1 MLFHHRDTE
10 IAKKERGVYFCCALS
25 LSLCALFLM
34 FFCLPTNVFANALEQ
49 RVQSFATGADAEL
62 SPLAV
67 KRAQAYL
74 GEAMLARDHHQT
86 KAMHKAETQ
95 AVAMI
100 TQARQHAADFRH
112 RYAAMLAWRSEAS
125 KLRNYNE
132 IRNAIGPASPTLMRN
147 KAEKSLLITVNADES
162 GDLNRASQSAKEVVK
177 WCKQSVAAA
186 LPMIAQMSDR
196 LLDKMRA
203 ANGKYYAPTI
213 YAAALAEQE
222 QVKGFLNGSVRQLP
236 AHPYHLLRLA
246 SDGEQLT
253 IKIKGWRKQKQSH
266 EKLVLRGRSER
277 RAFAHALGMAVA
289 VDDLAVDVRANQLM
303 DAIIALRQQLQN
315 QKQDFSMRR
324 RQMQDDFDQQLQAK
338 LAAQAAQLRGTKQ
351 QQLTDL
357 KAAFQAKLERE
368 THDSR
373 QQAKLRGLFKGK
385 KVTILVNLDGSIL
398 LRLSG
403 LRFASGR
410 SNLAVDQLPLLG
422 VVVKALQLY
431 SDRLV
436 HIEGHTDDVGEV
448 KANRNLSTKR
458 AEVVRDFLISSGI
471 DAGRLKSLGYGE
483 VRPIAS
489 NEFKQGRAMNRRI
502 DVVIQP

>member
-1 MLFHHRDTE
+1 MDNGKGFDAKRWLVGLFSVVLLFISTNA
-10 IAKKERGVYFCCALS
+10 IADS
-25 LSLCALFLM
+25 LD
-34 FFCLPTNVFANALEQ
+34 ALEQ
-49 RVQSFATGADAEL
+49 RIAIFTSSVDAEF
-62 SPLAV
+62 SPQTV
-67 KRAQAYL
+67 KRTQAYL
-74 GEAMLARDHHQT
+74 GAAMLARDNHQME
-86 KAMHKAETQ
+86 AMRKAESQ
-95 AVAMI
+95 AVAMMG
-100 TQARQHAADFRH
+100 QARQHAADFRH
-112 RYAAMLAWRSEAS
+112 RYADMLAWRSEAG
-125 KLRNYNE
+125 KLRNYPT
-132 IRNAIGPASPTLMRN
+132 IRNKIDAASPTVMRN
-147 KAEKSLLITVNADES
+147 KAEKALRATVRADEA
-162 GDLNRASQSAKEVVK
+162 GDLNSAAQSAREVVK
-177 WCKQSVAAA
+177 WSKQSVAAA
-186 LPMIAQMSDR
+186 LPMIAKMSDA
-196 LLDKMRA
+196 LLSKMRA

-213 YAAALAEQE
+213 YAAALAEQG

-236 AHPYHLLRLA
+236 AHPYHLLRLV
-246 SDGEQLT
+246 SDGQQLT

-289 VDDLAVDVRANQLM
+289 VDDLAVDIRADRLI
-303 DAIIALRQQLQN
+303 DAIAALRQKLQD
-315 QKQDFSMRR
+315 QQEDFSMRS
-324 RQMQDDFDQQLQAK
+324 RQMQDDFDQRLQSE

-373 QQAKLRGLFKGK
+373 QQAKLRKLFKGK
-385 KVTILVNLDGSIL
+385 KVAILVNLDGSIL

-403 LRFASGR
+403 LRFPSGR
-410 SNLAVDQLPLLG
+410 SALAADQLPLLG
-422 VVVKALQLY
+422 AVAKALLLY
-431 SDRLV
+431 RDRSV

-458 AEVVRDFLISSGI
+458 AEVVRDFLITSGI
-471 DAGRLKSLGYGE
+471 DAGRLKALGYGE